1 MAAGWFGPHRVLRG
15 GQTATQSQIPEG
27 RILNMLEVPVQRT
40 TKMLDAPPIEMDLN
54 GNRATGTISLPSRSE
69 SWQERISSMGW
80 LSTSIVHD
88 LRNPLGTV
96 FAGAE
101 MLMQLDP
108 ASTQGKRL
116 AANVDFA
123 APLISKLQCHVAK
136 PANTDDSDPRGGR

>member
-15 GQTATQSQIPEG
+15 SQIAMQSQIPEG

-54 GNRATGTISLPSRSE
+54 GNRATGTISLP
-69 SWQERISSMGW
+69 MGW

-108 ASTQGKRL
+108 ASTEGKRL
-116 AANVDFA
+116 AANIYRCSRPHA
-123 APLISKLQCHVAK
+123 
-136 PANTDDSDPRGGR
+136 